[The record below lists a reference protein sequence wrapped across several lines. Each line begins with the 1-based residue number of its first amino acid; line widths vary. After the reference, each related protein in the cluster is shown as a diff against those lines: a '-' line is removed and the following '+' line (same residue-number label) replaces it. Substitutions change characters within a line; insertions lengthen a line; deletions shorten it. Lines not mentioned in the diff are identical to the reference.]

1 MDITTQA
8 SAPLFPPRR
17 SLRALKFLALIK
29 MWELSGWFVAQYYA
43 RLLQQ
48 HGRSPQ
54 ALAERNSDKD
64 LEFYQHLF
72 TGIELP
78 AHASVLDIGCGMGDL
93 IDFLQSRQV
102 AFDRYLGI
110 DLVGAFVEICQNEYL
125 SPCRFEQANF
135 VAEAFMPDEQFDFV
149 VNMGVLVSRVVSYDN
164 YVAYSIDKMLAFS
177 RKHVLFNVITEVDR
191 SLGNYQ
197 QADRI
202 GQITYLPRRRLEQ
215 LLERVARHTPVE
227 YRIHEVRIYPDA
239 IDAFVHIMRVDR

>member
-149 VNMGVLVSRVVSYDN
+149 VSMGV
-164 YVAYSIDKMLAFS
+164 
-177 RKHVLFNVITEVDR
+177 
-191 SLGNYQ
+191 
-197 QADRI
+197 
-202 GQITYLPRRRLEQ
+202 
-215 LLERVARHTPVE
+215 
-227 YRIHEVRIYPDA
+227 
-239 IDAFVHIMRVDR
+239 